1 MIVAFWKEFSESKI
15 RNVYNYIKHKGTP
28 CYKEIEALRDTRFLN
43 LIIGKELYPTDIRDV
58 RKVLSM
64 NELIDE
70 LRQFDDEKLY
80 PYIVGLIEKLKN
92 AVDPSPMII

>member
-1 MIVAFWKEFSESKI
+1 
-15 RNVYNYIKHKGTP
+15 
-28 CYKEIEALRDTRFLN
+28 
-43 LIIGKELYPTDIRDV
+43 
-58 RKVLSM
+58 M